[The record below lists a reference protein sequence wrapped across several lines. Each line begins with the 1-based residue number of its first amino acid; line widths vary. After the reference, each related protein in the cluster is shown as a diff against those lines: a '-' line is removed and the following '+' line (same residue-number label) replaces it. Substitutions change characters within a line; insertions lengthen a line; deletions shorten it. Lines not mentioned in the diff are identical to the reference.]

1 MGGNRITQ
9 QRIQRHHQRRSP
21 NRLPPTPASVDRQ
34 TRIRLGNPEL
44 WLRLWV
50 RHGWTL
56 VFGVWAVGIITAT
69 VATID
74 MVTIDPQTPTP
85 PSIAS
90 PTTSTVS
97 PSPADAV
104 PPFEPSAPQ
113 ISHES
118 SSESLPLQSIAVLVL
133 ACVIGCLVISLRLK
147 PRQPKKRL
155 QFSTSSRKAKERSI
169 SSAAGST
176 SSGQSTTIS
185 RSTTLSNAKRTTNE
199 IPAPPVAIVP
209 ATESHPLDWDEP
221 SLADNLDIRQRR
233 PLSYWLKS

>member
-9 QRIQRHHQRRSP
+9 QRIQRHRQRRSP
-21 NRLPPTPASVDRQ
+21 NHLPPTPSSADRQ
-34 TRIRLGNPEL
+34 TRIWLGNPEL
-44 WLRLWV
+44 WLRLWL
-50 RHGWTL
+50 RHGWTF

-74 MVTIDPQTPTP
+74 MVTIDPQTPTA
-85 PSIAS
+85 PSVAS
-90 PTTSTVS
+90 PTSTAS
-97 PSPADAV
+97 PSLADSV
-104 PPFEPSAPQ
+104 PPLEPSAPQ
-113 ISHES
+113 ISPES
-118 SSESLPLQSIAVLVL
+118 NSESLPLQSIAVLVL

-169 SSAAGST
+169 SSASSAT
-176 SSGQSTTIS
+176 SSGQSATVS
-185 RSTTLSNAKRTTNE
+185 RSTTLSSAKRTTDD